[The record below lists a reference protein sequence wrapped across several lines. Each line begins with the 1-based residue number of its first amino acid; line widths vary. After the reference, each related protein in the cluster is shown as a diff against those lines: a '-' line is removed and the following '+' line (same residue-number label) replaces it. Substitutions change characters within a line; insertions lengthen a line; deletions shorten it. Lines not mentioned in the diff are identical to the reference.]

1 MRALKFILSLLV
13 SSFSCFVGSYLVAR
27 LLVHSRN
34 GFGAGDLHAFVIFTA
49 AFAVLLLLPAGI
61 FAMVVRN
68 ARLVNR
74 VGLAIFLGA
83 FAGFG
88 WTLLNRWYLGPWFGA
103 WSFPVL
109 YCWIIGGAVGMLTV
123 AMVGLAKGKASGPID
138 DAP

>member
-83 FAGFG
+83 FAGLVGHFSTAG
-88 WTLLNRWYLGPWFGA
+88 ILGH
-103 WSFPVL
+103 
-109 YCWIIGGAVGMLTV
+109 
-123 AMVGLAKGKASGPID
+123 GLAPGVFPCCIAGSLAEPS
-138 DAP
+138 AC